1 MGSRPSRQPYT
12 MAEVSRPT
20 RDGWIDRSPHGLE
33 HPKHPFPACVY
44 PDFEAIEFVK
54 HLIEDEAKGGA
65 TIILVFLEGRQE
77 KGPS

>member
-1 MGSRPSRQPYT
+1 

-20 RDGWIDRSPHGLE
+20 RDGWIDREPHGLE